1 MHHTAL
7 FIQVRDDIKHMDQST
22 SQPLGSLFAVRS
34 CHMSKSSNSL
44 PENQLA
50 RNKDGNPP
58 PPPPGVKQDYNE
70 PLAWL
75 FPLCTFC
82 HRYQI
87 LLQKNLYALDFHI
100 NHHRVNQSVAGMNVR
115 AVKMPLDEGGHSWF
129 IGSCAICAFQV
140 DNESSSRTFM
150 VSRVMRRRTM
160 ITF

>member
-1 MHHTAL
+1 MVT
-7 FIQVRDDIKHMDQST
+7 
-22 SQPLGSLFAVRS
+22 
-34 CHMSKSSNSL
+34 
-44 PENQLA
+44 
-50 RNKDGNPP
+50 
-58 PPPPGVKQDYNE
+58 PPGVKQDYNE

-160 ITF
+160 ITFWLDVTYTLPFFRSQMRFRGCASWWRYPSWAYWLGKKKKRWNTNQPRKCIS